1 MASRISLSARLVK
14 SLSLTILALSVAFA
28 PITAFPQTK
37 AHWVATWATSNVTMN
52 NADANAP
59 LASARTPPS
68 FQNQTLREIVHT
80 TIGGSSI
87 RIRLSNVAG
96 TQPVTFDS
104 VFIGMQKDDANLV
117 PGSNH
122 QVTFGGS
129 KSVTIREGAE
139 AISDPVSLSVDP
151 QQNLAISLYSAAS
164 TGPATTHTYALQ
176 ANYLSESGNAAAN
189 DGGSPFA
196 KTNTSWFFL
205 AAVDV
210 LAPQTVAGAI
220 VALGDSITDGASSTP
235 GTNGRWT
242 DVLARRLL
250 ADHTAPAK
258 SVLNAGI
265 GGNRILTSSP
275 CWGENALA
283 RLDRDVFA
291 QAGAEDI
298 ILFEGTNDIGQ
309 PDTPT
314 ASLPPHVVP
323 CLSKTQITADD
334 LITGYKQII
343 AQAHARGLKII
354 GATILPYQGF
364 RGWTAQGEA
373 KRKAANDW
381 IKTGRQFDGVIDFD
395 AALADPTNAARMK
408 PEYDSGD
415 HLHPS
420 PAGHKAMGEAIDLAL
435 IPLTTAPP

>member
-1 MASRISLSARLVK
+1 MNSQLIKA
-14 SLSLTILALSVAFA
+14 LALAVALTPSA
-28 PITAFPQTK
+28 AFPQTK
-37 AHWVATWATSNVTMN
+37 DHWVATWATSNITMN

-59 LASARTPPS
+59 LASARTPLS

-80 TIGGSSI
+80 TIGGNSI

-96 TQPVTFDS
+96 AQPVTFDA
-104 VFIGMQKDDANLV
+104 VFVGLQKDGANLV

-122 QVTFGGS
+122 QVTFGSS
-129 KSVTIREGAE
+129 KSATIREGAE
-139 AISDPVSLSVDP
+139 ALSDPVALSVEP
-151 QQNLAISLYSAAS
+151 QQNLAISLHAAAS
-164 TGPATTHTYALQ
+164 TGPATAHTYALQ
-176 ANYLSESGNAAAN
+176 TNYLSESGNAAAN
-189 DGGSPFA
+189 DSGSPFA

-210 LAPQTVAGAI
+210 LAPQTVTGAI

-242 DVLARRLL
+242 DVLARRLG

-283 RLDRDVFA
+283 RLGRDAFA
-291 QAGAEDI
+291 QAGVEDI
-298 ILFEGTNDIGQ
+298 VLFEGTNDIGQ

-334 LITGYKQII
+334 LIAGYKQII

-364 RGWTAQGEA
+364 RGWTAQGET

-381 IKTGRQFDGVIDFD
+381 IKTRGQFDGVIDFD
-395 AALADPTNAARMK
+395 GILADPTNPARMK

-435 IPLTTAPP
+435 FR